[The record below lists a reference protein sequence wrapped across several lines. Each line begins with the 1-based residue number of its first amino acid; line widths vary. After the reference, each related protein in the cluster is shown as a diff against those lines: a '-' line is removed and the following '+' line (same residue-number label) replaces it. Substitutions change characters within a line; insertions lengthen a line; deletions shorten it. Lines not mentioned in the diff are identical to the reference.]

1 MKKTILRMV
10 GRSALTL
17 YLAIMIAGLPLSVCL
32 IASGLEPATAYSLGM
47 LVSVVAWDEL
57 L

>member
-1 MKKTILRMV
+1 MKKAILRMV

-17 YLAIMIAGLPLSVCL
+17 YIAIMAAGLPLSVCL
-32 IASGLEPATAYSLGM
+32 IASGLDPATAYSLGM
-47 LVSVVAWDEL
+47 LVSVVAWEKL